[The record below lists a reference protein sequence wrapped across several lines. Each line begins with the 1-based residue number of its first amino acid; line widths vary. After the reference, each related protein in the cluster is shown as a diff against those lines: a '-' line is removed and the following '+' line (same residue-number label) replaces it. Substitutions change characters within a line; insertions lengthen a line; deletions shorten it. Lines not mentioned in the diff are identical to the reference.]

1 MIAYVTVG
9 ADGIARANRFYSV
22 LLPALDFRLQEENN
36 GYLGYV
42 LPIQPGQFTI
52 LPDF

>member
-9 ADGIARANRFYSV
+9 ADGIARAKRFYSV
-22 LLPALDFRLQEENN
+22 LLPALDFGLQEENN
-36 GYLGYV
+36 GDLSYV

>member
-9 ADGIARANRFYSV
+9 TDGIARAKRFYSV
-22 LLPALDFRLQEENN
+22 LLPALDFGLQEENN
-36 GYLGYV
+36 GDLSHV